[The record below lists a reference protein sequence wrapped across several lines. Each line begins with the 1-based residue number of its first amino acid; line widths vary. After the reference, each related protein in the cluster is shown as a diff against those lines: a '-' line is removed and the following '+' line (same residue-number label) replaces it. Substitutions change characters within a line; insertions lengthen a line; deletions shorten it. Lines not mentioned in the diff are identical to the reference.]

1 MDRQEITNKAIS
13 LFDKNPYIILNWG
26 TGVGKSAAAIKL
38 LQHSNPS
45 KILLLVAET
54 PHKKNWQEE
63 FNKWGPEIEKRV
75 TIECYASL
83 KKYTDTTWDVIVLDE
98 GHHSNSDLR
107 LECLSSITTSSVI
120 VLSATLPIEVESNL
134 SRVFKHTFTKYS
146 IPLQQAIE
154 LGILPKPYIYL
165 VPLTLQQG
173 EYTETIQESWG
184 KGKKIPII
192 APFERSYFYLGRKH
206 RFPSVDLTISCNQ
219 FQKYNYLTNKLEHF
233 KRQYLMT
240 RKEYLKNKW
249 LQYGS
254 LRKRVLAEFKTPL
267 LKQLLEKVKNKKYIC
282 FCGSIEQAEIL
293 DKDHAI
299 HSKNPLSFKL
309 IDQFNTGEVSHLLAV
324 NMLQEG
330 QNLSNIELGIIA
342 QLDGQERAFIQKFG
356 RSLRAETPVQIILY
370 FKNTRDEEYLDKAL
384 ESIDPAYVQEVENIF
399 EIFN

>member
-26 TGVGKSAAAIKL
+26 TGVGKSAATIKL

-83 KKYTDTTWDVIVLDE
+83 KKYTNTAWDVIVLDE

-107 LECLSSITTSSVI
+107 LEYLSSITTSSVI

-184 KGKKIPII
+184 KGKKVPII
-192 APFERSYFYLGRKH
+192 VPFEKSYFYLGRKKL
-206 RFPSVDLTISCNQ
+206 FPSVALTISCNQ

-267 LKQLLEKVKNKKYIC
+267 LKQLLERVKNKKYIC

-309 IDQFNTGEVSHLLAV
+309 IDQFNTGEISHLLAV

-356 RSLRAETPVQIILY
+356 RSLRAETPIQIILY

-384 ESIDPAYVQEVENIF
+384 ESIDPTYVQEVENIF

>member
-1 MDRQEITNKAIS
+1 M
-13 LFDKNPYIILNWG
+13 
-26 TGVGKSAAAIKL
+26 
-38 LQHSNPS
+38 
-45 KILLLVAET
+45 
-54 PHKKNWQEE
+54 
-63 FNKWGPEIEKRV
+63 
-75 TIECYASL
+75 
-83 KKYTDTTWDVIVLDE
+83 
-98 GHHSNSDLR
+98 
-107 LECLSSITTSSVI
+107 
-120 VLSATLPIEVESNL
+120 EVESNL
-134 SRVFKHTFTKYS
+134 SRVFNHTFTKYS
-146 IPLQQAIE
+146 ISLQQAIE

-184 KGKKIPII
+184 KGKRIPITV
-192 APFERSYFYLGRKH
+192 PFEKSYLYLGRKQL
-206 RFPSVDLTISCNQ
+206 FPSVDLTISCNQ
-219 FQKYNYLTNKLEHF
+219 FQKYNYLTNKLEYF

-267 LKQLLEKVKNKKYIC
+267 LKQLLERVKNKKYIC

-299 HSKNPLSFKL
+299 HSKNSLSFKL
-309 IDQFNTGEVSHLLAV
+309 IDQFNTGEISHLLAV

-356 RSLRAETPVQIILY
+356 RSLRAETPIQIILY

-384 ESIDPAYVQEVENIF
+384 ESIDPTYVQEVEDIF